1 MREAKIKLSEDE
13 LLLVQNADVILTKN
27 AIIKKAISLYSLLA
41 DDMRTTVEKSQLP
54 EEVKITTPKIS
65 KGENY
70 NGLPYVILDY
80 PRLFTQEN
88 IFAIRTLFWWGNY
101 FSITLHLKGI
111 YKEVFAQSIKENISF
126 LAEKHF
132 SICISPDQWRHELE
146 EDNYISLSRITE
158 NEVADIIEKNHF
170 LKLSAKTEFAQ
181 WDDSAIILM
190 GLYRDILLS
199 LMQN

>member
-1 MREAKIKLSEDE
+1 MSEAKIKLSEDE
-13 LLLVQNADVILTKN
+13 LLLVQNAAVILTKN
-27 AIIKKAISLYSLLA
+27 AVIKKAISLFSLLA
-41 DDMRTTVEKSQLP
+41 DDMRTALEQSRLP

-80 PRLFTQEN
+80 PRLFTHEN

-111 YKEVFAQSIKENISF
+111 YKEMFVQSVKENISS
-126 LAEKHF
+126 LAEKYF

-146 EDNYISLSRITE
+146 EDNYISLLRITE
-158 NEVADIIEKNHF
+158 NELGDIIEKNHF
-170 LKLSAKTEFAQ
+170 LKLSAKAEFAQ
-181 WDDSAIILM
+181 WDDSAMILM

-199 LMQN
+199 LDQH